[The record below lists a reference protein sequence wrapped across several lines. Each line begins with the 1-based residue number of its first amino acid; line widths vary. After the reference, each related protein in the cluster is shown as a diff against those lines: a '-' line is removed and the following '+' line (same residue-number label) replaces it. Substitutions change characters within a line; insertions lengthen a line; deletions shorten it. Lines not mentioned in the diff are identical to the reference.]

1 MIMFKL
7 TGELKYLFRDMST
20 PDEDFS
26 EILSPAKYETCVDLG
41 AYNGDTVRD
50 LQKRCE
56 NLKKIICFEPDRKN
70 FTKLEKYT
78 SENCPQLCEIYNCA
92 VESEDTVKYFSTE
105 GSRNSALQDDH
116 VSGNGSKMTEISCRS
131 VDSVCAGRRVDF
143 IKYDVEG
150 SEHQG
155 ILGAQ
160 KTIIN
165 HSPDL
170 LVSMYH
176 RSRDLFDLPLLIK
189 KINPEYELYL
199 RRYPYVP
206 AWDLNLYAING

>member
-1 MIMFKL
+1 MKLIIGGDVSIRDSWDLFEGCQEKELFNDMIMFKL

-105 GSRNSALQDDH
+105 AHAILPCRMTTSAVMAL
-116 VSGNGSKMTEISCRS
+116 K
-131 VDSVCAGRRVDF
+131 
-143 IKYDVEG
+143 
-150 SEHQG
+150 
-155 ILGAQ
+155 
-160 KTIIN
+160 
-165 HSPDL
+165 
-170 LVSMYH
+170 
-176 RSRDLFDLPLLIK
+176 
-189 KINPEYELYL
+189 
-199 RRYPYVP
+199 
-206 AWDLNLYAING
+206 